1 MTPQRHPWVMVG
13 FWLILTVAAIGFLVT
28 SVGSARALL
37 ALLLIAVLGQLGYGV
52 LCRRIGK
59 CGARLVYRFVP
70 VLLFPGMVFLRG
82 SASDLLTV
90 TFDMCQL
97 LATLD
102 WSDDDIGGWGRRRWA
117 QVKQAAR
124 RFSRPV
130 MGGLVP

>member
-1 MTPQRHPWVMVG
+1 MVG